1 MLGLEI
7 GTVIVDEDSP
17 SPGSFSFVV
26 TCDGSGIPVR
36 QGQFVKVET
45 EEGLVM
51 AFVINLVKTNRYFM
65 RAESVREYE
74 RRGKPLTSI
83 FPADR
88 WEYLVARAQVLGVV
102 KEQVLER
109 CTFPPSPGQ
118 RVLTVENEKL
128 AQFLG
133 LRLNGGVEIGRLRH
147 HDLMVRLDLTKLLRK
162 HVAVLAMSGSGK
174 SNFAT
179 VVVEELLARSAEQG
193 RPAVIIVD
201 VHGEYGGLAN
211 QTTYSDKV
219 VVVNG
224 DDIRIGVPNLSAYQ
238 FKEFLPDISGVQLRE
253 LQKVLEELRSEMR
266 SGKGPFG
273 LEEVISKVEVEEGLN
288 KQLQQALI
296 GWLNDLQ
303 FLGIFDHADNPNW
316 EHAVLPGRALV
327 LDLSGITSL
336 RRKQMI
342 VAHAARRL
350 FQARKRNQVPP
361 FVLCLEE
368 AQQFC
373 PSGESKEAAI
383 SRSALE
389 MIAREGRKF
398 YASLMLISQRP
409 VRLSTTV
416 LSQAGTNVIL
426 RITNPY
432 DLEHI
437 KQSSEA
443 ITKEVAEMIST
454 LPVGEALIVGEAV
467 NCPIFVRVKQKR
479 SQFSS
484 HGLSMEEALMK
495 FEKMNSREEEDA
507 RAFM

>member
-1 MLGLEI
+1 M
-7 GTVIVDEDSP
+7 DEDSP
-17 SPGSFSFVV
+17 SPDSFSFVI
-26 TCDGSGIPVR
+26 THSGSNIPVR
-36 QGQFVKVET
+36 QGQFVRVET
-45 EEGLVM
+45 DEGLVM
-51 AFVINLVKTNRYFM
+51 AFVTKLVKTNRYFM

-74 RRGKPLTSI
+74 RGGRPLTSI

-88 WEYLVARAQVLGVV
+88 WEYLVAEAQILGILR
-102 KEQVLER
+102 EQGLER

-118 RVLTVENEKL
+118 KVLVVENEIL

-133 LRLNGGVEIGRLRH
+133 LRPTGGLEIGRLRH
-147 HDLMVRLDLTKLLRK
+147 HDIPVRLDLTKLLRK

-179 VVVEELLARSAEQG
+179 VVVEELLSRSPEEG

-201 VHGEYGGLAN
+201 VHGEYGELAN
-211 QTTYSDKV
+211 QTACFGKV
-219 VVVNG
+219 AVVEGN
-224 DDIRIGVPNLSAYQ
+224 DIRIGVPNLSAYQ
-238 FKEFLPDISGVQLRE
+238 LKEFLPDISGVQLRE
-253 LQKVLEELRSEMR
+253 LQKILGELRAEMR
-266 SGKGPFG
+266 NGKGPFDFDD
-273 LEEVISKVEVEEGLN
+273 VISRVEAEEGLN
-288 KQLQQALI
+288 KQLQQALA

-303 FLGIFDHADNPNW
+303 FLRMFDYADNPCW
-316 EHAVLPGRALV
+316 EHAVLPGRVLV

-342 VAHAARRL
+342 VAYAARRL
-350 FQARKRNQVPP
+350 FHARKRNQVPP
-361 FVLCLEE
+361 FLLCVEE
-368 AQQFC
+368 SQQFC
-373 PSGESKEAAI
+373 PSGESKESAI
-383 SRSALE
+383 SRPALE
-389 MIAREGRKF
+389 TIAREGRKF

-416 LSQAGTNVIL
+416 LSQASTNVIL

-467 NCPIFVRVKQKR
+467 NHPVFVKVRRKH
-479 SQFSS
+479 SQISKCG
-484 HGLSMEEALMK
+484 HSMEEAARE
-495 FEKMNSREEEDA
+495 FEKMSSKVDEDA
-507 RAFM
+507 KTFM

>member
-1 MLGLEI
+1 MEI

-26 TCDGSGIPVR
+26 TCGGCDIPVR
-36 QGQFVKVET
+36 QGQFVGVET

-51 AFVINLVKTNRYFM
+51 AFVTNLFKTNRYFV

-88 WEYLVARAQVLGVV
+88 WEYLVARAQVLGVLRD
-102 KEQVLER
+102 QGLER

-118 RVLTVENEKL
+118 RVLTVENEML

-133 LRLNGGVEIGRLRH
+133 LRLSGGVEIGRLRH
-147 HDLMVRLDLTKLLRK
+147 HDVPVKLDLTKLLRK
-162 HVAVLAMSGSGK
+162 HLAVLAMSGSGK

-179 VVVEELLARSAEQG
+179 VIVEELLGRSAEQG

-201 VHGEYGGLAN
+201 VHGEYGELASR
-211 QTTYSDKV
+211 TAYSGKAAV
-219 VVVNG
+219 VKGN
-224 DDIRIGVPNLSAYQ
+224 DIRIGVPNLSAYQ
-238 FKEFLPDISGVQLRE
+238 LKEFLPDVSGVQLRE
-253 LQKVLEELRSEMR
+253 LQRVLEELRLEMR
-266 SGKGPFG
+266 NGKGPFD
-273 LEEVISKVEVEEGLN
+273 LDDVISRVEAEEGLN
-288 KQLQQALI
+288 KQLQQALV

-303 FLGIFDHADNPNW
+303 FLGIFDYADNPCW

-327 LDLSGITSL
+327 LDLSEMTSL

-342 VAHAARRL
+342 VAHVARRL
-350 FQARKRNQVPP
+350 FHARKRNQVPP
-361 FVLCLEE
+361 FVFCLEE

-373 PSGESKEAAI
+373 PSKESKEAAI
-383 SRSALE
+383 SRPALE
-389 MIAREGRKF
+389 TIAREGRKF

-416 LSQAGTNVIL
+416 LSQASTNVIL

-443 ITKEVAEMIST
+443 ITKEVAEMVST
-454 LPVGEALIVGEAV
+454 LPVGEALILGEAV
-467 NCPIFVRVKQKR
+467 NYPIFVRIRKKHTQISK
-479 SQFSS
+479 
-484 HGLSMEEALMK
+484 HGLSMEDAVRE
-495 FEKMNSREEEDA
+495 FETMNSGEEEDA
-507 RAFM
+507 KAFM

>member
-1 MLGLEI
+1 MEI
-7 GTVIVDEDSP
+7 GTVIVDENSP

-26 TCDGSGIPVR
+26 TCSGCSVPVR
-36 QGQFVKVET
+36 QSQFVQVET

-51 AFVINLVKTNRYFM
+51 AFVTNLVKTNRYFM

-74 RRGKPLTSI
+74 RRGRPLTSI

-88 WEYLVARAQVLGVV
+88 WEYLVARAQVLGVLG
-102 KEQVLER
+102 EQGLER

-118 RVLTVENEKL
+118 KVLTVANETL
-128 AQFLG
+128 VQFLG
-133 LRLNGGVEIGRLRH
+133 LRLSGGVEIGKLRH
-147 HDLMVRLDLTKLLRK
+147 HDLPVRLDLTKLLRK

-179 VVVEELLARSAEQG
+179 VVVEELLSRSAG
-193 RPAVIIVD
+193 PAVIVVD
-201 VHGEYGGLAN
+201 VHGEYRELAKG
-211 QTTYSDKV
+211 TAYSSKV
-219 VVVNG
+219 DVVEGN
-224 DDIRIGVPNLSAYQ
+224 DIRIGVPNLSAYQ
-238 FKEFLPDISGVQLRE
+238 FKEFLPDITGVQLRE
-253 LQKVLEELRSEMR
+253 LQKVLEGLRLEMR
-266 SGKGPFG
+266 NGKGPFD
-273 LEEVISKVEVEEGLN
+273 LDDVISRVEVEEGLN
-288 KQLQQALI
+288 KQLQQALV

-350 FQARKRNQVPP
+350 FHARKRNQVPP
-361 FVLCLEE
+361 FVFCLEE

-373 PSGESKEAAI
+373 PSGESKESAI

-389 MIAREGRKF
+389 TIAREGRKF

-416 LSQAGTNVIL
+416 LSQASTNVIL

-443 ITKEVAEMIST
+443 ITKEFADMIST

-467 NCPIFVRVKQKR
+467 NYPIFVRVRQR
-479 SQFSS
+479 QSQSSS
-484 HGLSMEEALMK
+484 HGLSMEEAVRE
-495 FEKMNSREEEDA
+495 FEKMNSKNEEDA
-507 RAFM
+507 KAFM

>member
-1 MLGLEI
+1 MEI
-7 GTVIVDEDSP
+7 GTVIVDENSP
-17 SPGSFSFVV
+17 SPGGFSFVV
-26 TCDGSGIPVR
+26 TCEVCGIPVR

-51 AFVINLVKTNRYFM
+51 AFVVNLVKTNRYFM

-74 RRGKPLTSI
+74 RKGKPLTSI

-88 WEYLVARAQVLGVV
+88 WEYLLARAQVLGILRG
-102 KEQVLER
+102 QSLER
-109 CTFPPSPGQ
+109 CNFPPSPGQ
-118 RVLTVENEKL
+118 RVLAVENETL

-133 LRLNGGVEIGRLRH
+133 LRLDDGVEIGKLRH
-147 HDLMVRLDLTKLLRK
+147 HDLTVRLDLTKLLRK

-179 VVVEELLARSAEQG
+179 VVVEELLGRSAEQG

-201 VHGEYGGLAN
+201 VHGEYSGLAK
-211 QTTYSDKV
+211 QTAYPYKAIV
-219 VVVNG
+219 VRG
-224 DDIRIGVPNLSAYQ
+224 EDIRLGVPNLSAYQ
-238 FKEFLPDISGVQLRE
+238 FKEFLPDISGVQMRE
-253 LQKVLEELRSEMR
+253 LQKVLEELRLEMR
-266 SGKGPFG
+266 SGRGPFG

-288 KQLQQALI
+288 KQLQQALV

-316 EHAVLPGRALV
+316 EHVVLPGRALV

-342 VAHAARRL
+342 VAYASRRL
-350 FQARKRNQVPP
+350 FQARKQNRVPP

-373 PSGESKEAAI
+373 PSGESRESAI

-389 MIAREGRKF
+389 TIAREGRKF

-416 LSQAGTNVIL
+416 LSQASTNVIL

-467 NCPIFVRVKQKR
+467 NCPIFVKVKQKR
-479 SQFSS
+479 SQVSS
-484 HGLSMEEALMK
+484 HVLNMEEAVRE
-495 FEKMNSREEEDA
+495 FEKMSSKEEEDA
-507 RAFM
+507 RTFM